1 MTAATRHS
9 AAARPRAAPVFD
21 VAKLRAQFP
30 ILARMERGKP
40 LVYLDTAAT
49 AQKPQAVIDAVS
61 DFYTNRYASIHR
73 GVYELSEQATR
84 LYEGAREKL
93 RAFLGAREAR
103 EIVFVRNATEAINLV
118 AYSWGRRNVGAG
130 DEVVVT
136 AMEHHANIV
145 PWQMLCEQQG
155 ARLRVLPIRDDGT
168 LELDALPALLSTRTR
183 LVAVTHVSN
192 VLGTINPVR
201 EISVLAHARGVPVLV
216 DGAQAAPRIPVNVL
230 ELGCDFYAISGHKL
244 YGPSGI
250 GALYARAEL
259 LEQMPPWQGGGS
271 MIESV
276 SFDKT
281 TFAGIPTRFEAG
293 SPNAEGAVGLGAALD
308 WLNAIGMQH
317 VAEHERELLDYGTRL
332 LDAIPGVQ
340 VYGRARAKTGVLA
353 FSLAGIHAHDVG
365 TVLDG
370 EGIAVRAGHHCAQPL
385 MERYGVPAMARASLG
400 LYNDRDD
407 LDRLAHALRKA
418 IELFA

>member
-1 MTAATRHS
+1 VS
-9 AAARPRAAPVFD
+9 LD
-21 VAKLRAQFP
+21 VSRLRGQFP
-30 ILARMERGKP
+30 ILARTQRGKR

-49 AQKPQAVIDAVS
+49 AQKPRAVIDAVS
-61 DFYTNRYASIHR
+61 DFYANRYASIHR
-73 GVYELSEQATR
+73 GVYELSEQATL

-93 RAFLGAREAR
+93 RGFLGAREAR

-118 AYSWGRRNVGAG
+118 AFSWGRRNIGAG
-130 DEVVVT
+130 DEVIVT
-136 AMEHHANIV
+136 TMEHHANIV

-155 ARLRVLPIRDDGT
+155 ARLRVLPIRDDGA
-168 LELDALPALLSTRTR
+168 LELDALPGLLSTRTR
-183 LVAVTHVSN
+183 LVAISHVSN

-201 EISVLAHARGVPVLV
+201 EISALAHARGVPVLV
-216 DGAQAAPRIPVNVL
+216 DGAQAAPRIPVNVR
-230 ELGCDFYAISGHKL
+230 ELGCDFYAVSGHKL

-250 GALYARAEL
+250 GALYARAER
-259 LEQMPPWQGGGS
+259 LESMPPWQGGGS

-308 WLNAIGMQH
+308 WLDAIGMQQ
-317 VAEHERELLDYGTRL
+317 VAEHEHALLEYGTQL
-332 LDAIPGVQ
+332 LDALPGVRIF
-340 VYGRARAKTGVLA
+340 GRAAAKTGVLA
-353 FSLAGIHAHDVG
+353 FTVAGVHAHDVG

-385 MERYGVPAMARASLG
+385 MERYGVAAMARASLG
-400 LYNDRDD
+400 IYNDRED
-407 LDRLAHALRKA
+407 LDRLAQAVRKA